1 MKIAMVSEDDGPG
14 RWDVHAADLAAAL
27 VALGHEV
34 TVHTCPEAAA
44 TTPGQEP
51 YLGDFVDSLR
61 SEWAHARPDV
71 VHAHHW
77 QPGLAALLAVR
88 PAGVPVV
95 QSFHGFGRRPD
106 VERLVGREAAV
117 VVAGCED
124 ELLRLAA
131 AGVPRPRMVVVPRGV
146 DVELFQPQG
155 EPARRRVKRIVARAG
170 DGVEDVVAALPW
182 LPDAE
187 LLITGPFPADEA
199 KRLGRRARE
208 LGVHERIRSAGPV
221 AHENLPALLR
231 SADVVACVPRQPVW
245 DAWPLEA
252 MACGVA
258 VVATSVSGL
267 TDAVT
272 DGVTGVL
279 VPPGEVKTL
288 VKNLRV
294 VLEDATLRTSC
305 GIAAVDRVQA
315 RHTWPDVA
323 RGLERLY
330 RRVLEPPAVVKRGRR
345 VAG

>member
-1 MKIAMVSEDDGPG
+1 MKIAMVSENDRPG

-34 TVHTCPEAAA
+34 TVYTCADT

-51 YLGDFVDSLR
+51 HLGDFVDSLR
-61 SEWAHARPDV
+61 SEWSLARPDV

-77 QPGLAALLAVR
+77 QPGLAALLAVQ
-88 PAGVPVV
+88 PDAVPVV
-95 QSFHGFGRRPD
+95 QSFHGFGRRPNM
-106 VERLVGREAAV
+106 ERLVGKEAAV

-131 AGVPRPRMVVVPRGV
+131 AGVPRSRVQVVPRGV
-146 DVELFQPQG
+146 DAELFQPRG
-155 EPARRRVKRIVARAG
+155 EPGRGRAKRILARAG
-170 DGVEDVVAALPW
+170 DGVEHVVAALPW

-187 LLITGPFPADEA
+187 LLITGSFPAGEA
-199 KRLGRRARE
+199 RRLGRRARE
-208 LGVHERIRSAGPV
+208 LGVHERIRSTGPV
-221 AHENLPALLR
+221 PHENLPALLH
-231 SADVVACVPRQPVW
+231 SADVVACVPGQPVW
-245 DAWPLEA
+245 DVWPLEA

-258 VVATSVSGL
+258 VVGTSVRGL

-279 VPPGEVKTL
+279 VPPGAVKTL
-288 VKNLRV
+288 VRKLRE
-294 VLEDATLRTSC
+294 VLEDAMLRTSC

-323 RGLERLY
+323 RGLERVY
-330 RRVLEPPAVVKRGRR
+330 RRVLEAPAVARRGR